1 MINIDGLSYCKES
14 LMPKSPS
21 GRIVI
26 QIPVDLKKQLYAKLA
41 LSGKNLKEW
50 FVSQATDWIK
60 ETDKDEKKA
69 DK

>member
-1 MINIDGLSYCKES
+1 
-14 LMPKSPS
+14 MPKSPS